1 MDNVQNV
8 STDTEMSPSI
18 LVVDDEQNF
27 GALLETVLTDRGYEV
42 QTAMNGE
49 AALKLAGQGAF
60 DLALLDIRM
69 GQTNGLSLLSELKQR
84 LPKVKVIM
92 ITAYP
97 TPDSYRQSF
106 QKGHQPFLPSPSISK
121 SCYKP
126 FADCCLSLVGRAKA
140 KRRQLKV
147 ENRDASHCRWR
158 RDAPF
163 RDPKLEILWDI
174 L

>member
-8 STDTEMSPSI
+8 STDTDVSPSI

-27 GALLETVLTDRGYEV
+27 GALLETVLTDKGYEV

-84 LPKVKVIM
+84 LPKIKVIM

-97 TPDSYRQSF
+97 TPDGYRQSF
-106 QKGHQPFLPSPSISK
+106 QKGASAFFA
-121 SCYKP
+121 KP
-126 FADCCLSLVGRAKA
+126 VDLQELLQTVRRLLS
-140 KRRQLKV
+140 
-147 ENRDASHCRWR
+147 
-158 RDAPF
+158 
-163 RDPKLEILWDI
+163 
-174 L
+174 

>member
-1 MDNVQNV
+1 MSSELKTKTADQVEQKAVATMENVQNV
-8 STDTEMSPSI
+8 STDTGMGPSI

-27 GALLETVLTDRGYEV
+27 VALLETVLTDRGYEV

-49 AALKLAGQGAF
+49 AALKLAGQEIF

-84 LPKVKVIM
+84 LPKIKVIM

-106 QKGHQPFLPSPSISK
+106 QEGASAFFAKPVDLPELLQTVRRL
-121 SCYKP
+121 
-126 FADCCLSLVGRAKA
+126 LS
-140 KRRQLKV
+140 
-147 ENRDASHCRWR
+147 
-158 RDAPF
+158 
-163 RDPKLEILWDI
+163 
-174 L
+174 

>member
-1 MDNVQNV
+1 MAIMDNVQNV
-8 STDTEMSPSI
+8 SADIGMSPSI

-27 GALLETVLTDRGYEV
+27 AALLETVLTDRGYGV

-49 AALKLAGQGAF
+49 AALKLAGQGTF

-106 QKGHQPFLPSPSISK
+106 QKGASAFFA
-121 SCYKP
+121 KP
-126 FADCCLSLVGRAKA
+126 VDLQELLQTVRRLLS
-140 KRRQLKV
+140 
-147 ENRDASHCRWR
+147 
-158 RDAPF
+158 
-163 RDPKLEILWDI
+163 
-174 L
+174 